1 MKRASA
7 RQIRLAALLSVAF
20 LLLPFGASASS
31 HREAPAISED
41 PAVDDTD
48 TYAFVSPEN
57 PEKVVLVGNWFP
69 AEEPSGGPNYFR
81 FSDAARYHIN
91 VDNDGQLPV
100 DDIVY
105 EFAFQ
110 TETRVP
116 EDDADPMAGT
126 FLAATGPIDSLDSP
140 NYNLRQYFTVTKIVG
155 GVHGTTIDRD
165 VDQRRLLSP
174 PNNIG
179 PFSTP
184 NYEQLA
190 AAAVYDIGE
199 GVRVFAGQRDDA
211 FFLDLGAVFDGL
223 QLRPVTGTLNMDNP
237 ARLGQPGGGK
247 DALAGFNV
255 HTIAI
260 EVPIDQLVTAEQPI
274 LGMYTS
280 ASRPTM
286 SVLNE
291 DGTASHSDEFV
302 QVSRLGFPL
311 ANELFD
317 SIPELKDRYNRAEP
331 GEAFDVEV
339 LQPRLR
345 DPEVTRLFKLLFPAA
360 FMDGNLPPQDE
371 RDDLVAAVLGG
382 VPGLNRI
389 GGSPA
394 PADLL
399 RLNTSLGAARM
410 PGDEGY
416 SPLGVL
422 AGDTTGFPNGRR
434 PWDDIVDIE
443 LRVAAGVLYQAL
455 IDPEGPNFDVAPNN
469 LLADGVDVNDKPFLD
484 VFPFLAIP
492 TGGFDTPHAGPVQ
505 GNPAGTATAT
515 VTPTATPTSTV
526 TATGAVP
533 TATVPAPTATQAA
546 PTATQAP
553 AQTPPVT
560 PTNTV
565 PPTASARG
573 DSDDDSCSIV
583 RPSDSHPATW
593 LLLLPLLLWVGG
605 RYAEAKV
612 RRR

>member
-1 MKRASA
+1 MKRASSTKTSP
-7 RQIRLAALLSVAF
+7 RQDALPHDGLDVLHFGIAVLLSVLS
-20 LLLPFGASASS
+20 LLLPLKASGSS
-31 HREAPAISED
+31 HREAPALSED

-57 PEKVVLVGNWFP
+57 PDKVVLVGNWFP

-91 VDNDGQLPV
+91 IDNDGQLPV

-110 TETRVP
+110 TETLVP
-116 EDDADPMAGT
+116 EDDTDPMAGT

-140 NYNLRQYFTVTKIVG
+140 NYNLRQFFTVTKIVN
-155 GVHGTTIDRD
+155 GVRGTTIERD

-190 AAAVYDIGE
+190 AAAVYDIGD

-223 QLRPVTGTLNMDNP
+223 QLRPVTGTLNQDNP
-237 ARLGQPGGGK
+237 ARLGEPGGGK

-260 EVPIDQLVTAEQPI
+260 EVPINQLVSTEQPI

-280 ASRPTM
+280 ASRP
-286 SVLNE
+286 SVRVR
-291 DGTASHSDEFV
+291 GTEGDTFEGEFV

-311 ANELFD
+311 ANELFS
-317 SIPELKDRYNRAEP
+317 SIPTLKDRYNRAEP
-331 GEAFDVEV
+331 GGAFDVDV

-345 DPEVTRLFKLLFPAA
+345 DPELTNLFKGLFPAA
-360 FMDGNLPPQDE
+360 FTTMNLPPQDQ
-371 RDDLVAAVLGG
+371 RDDLVAAILGG
-382 VPGLNRI
+382 VPGLNRV
-389 GGSPA
+389 GDSPA

-399 RLNTSLGAARM
+399 RLNTSLGAAKM
-410 PGDEGY
+410 PGDDGY

-422 AGDTTGFPNGRR
+422 AGDATGFPNGRR

-469 LLADGVDVNDKPFLD
+469 LLADGVDVNDKPFLN
-484 VFPFLAIP
+484 VFPFLASP
-492 TGGFDTPHAGPVQ
+492 SGGFDTPHAGPIQ
-505 GNPAGTATAT
+505 
-515 VTPTATPTSTV
+515 
-526 TATGAVP
+526 
-533 TATVPAPTATQAA
+533 
-546 PTATQAP
+546 
-553 AQTPPVT
+553 
-560 PTNTV
+560 
-565 PPTASARG
+565 
-573 DSDDDSCSIV
+573 
-583 RPSDSHPATW
+583 
-593 LLLLPLLLWVGG
+593 
-605 RYAEAKV
+605 
-612 RRR
+612 